1 MTTTSNGFV
10 LRPAPGL
17 RWVLDAGLVTIVPD
31 DGPTHILTGLD
42 AAIWGWIAAGVH
54 AQLVEFVARVT
65 DAGPE
70 EAAYTLAACFNRWL
84 ELGILVPASR
94 LGADHG

>member
-1 MTTTSNGFV
+1 MTTTSDGIV
-10 LRPAPGL
+10 LGPAPGL

-31 DGPTHILTGLD
+31 NGPTHLLTGLD

-54 AQLVEFVARVT
+54 AQLVEFVARIM

-70 EAAYTLAACFNRWL
+70 EAANILAACLTRWL
-84 ELGILVPASR
+84 DLGILVPAPGSGVDR
-94 LGADHG
+94 G